1 MRQKKQQITDV
12 IGWRE
17 WVSFPELGI
26 DFIKVKVDSGAR
38 TSAIHAED
46 IEFIKKG
53 RKKFVRF
60 TLYPLQKDKKTSRL
74 ITLPIEDER
83 WIKSSVG
90 HKTHRPVVMVNL
102 KIGEHTFPIEL
113 TLVNRDLMG
122 FRMLLG
128 REAIK
133 NKFLLD
139 AGRSFLQGKKKR
151 IKA

>member
-1 MRQKKQQITDV
+1 MIKKVENSKPT

-17 WVSFPELGI
+17 WISIPEMHI
-26 DFIKVKVDSGAR
+26 AQIKVKVDSGAR

-46 IEFIKKG
+46 IEIIKKRG
-53 RKKFVRF
+53 KKFVSF
-60 TLYPLQKDKKTSRL
+60 KIFPMQKDKKHWNEV
-74 ITLPIEDER
+74 TLPMIDER
-83 WIKSSVG
+83 WVKSSVG
-90 HKTHRPVVMVNL
+90 HQTLRPVVQVDIKL
-102 KIGEHTFPIEL
+102 GEHEVPIEL

-139 AGRSFLQGKKKR
+139 TAHSFLQGKKK
-151 IKA
+151 KK